1 MLTVLPR
8 FQPAS
13 LSYIQTVLK
22 QACFYLWVLKDS
34 LTCNFKIS
42 LLDSL
47 LAAQDKCALGT
58 HGCQHICVN
67 DGAGSHHCECFEGYA
82 LNADKKTC
90 SGKVHK
96 LFPAWLFLWW
106 WNEPAI
112 RRERGSW
119 GELKDPGSGVQPA
132 DMLRSM
138 LPGGLVSSLAFPNII
153 TSENYWEIGREW
165 GIWEKLMIYGVPI
178 QEKI

>member
-1 MLTVLPR
+1 MLTVLPC

-90 SGKVHK
+90 SGKVHSTNSS
-96 LFPAWLFLWW
+96 LLDSFYGGEMNLQFAG
-106 WNEPAI
+106 
-112 RRERGSW
+112 REVLGGS
-119 GELKDPGSGVQPA
+119 LKTQAQASSQLTCLEA
-132 DMLRSM
+132 CC
-138 LPGGLVSSLAFPNII
+138 PGG
-153 TSENYWEIGREW
+153 W
-165 GIWEKLMIYGVPI
+165 
-178 QEKI
+178 